1 MPKGV
6 EQLAF
11 SEWKKCYRLTNGRV
25 DAVIV
30 PAVGRMMSFRL
41 TEGENVLSINPANAG
56 RVPPL
61 TLDRLTHFGGLY
73 TWLAPQAHWVHPER
87 GVPASAIPDP
97 AIDVGPYDVTHVGPA
112 ELTMTSPVSKTLGLQ
127 AVKTF
132 RLLKD
137 QPRLEFTVTLRNVA
151 ATPARWAVWNL
162 TAVRPVGTV
171 FFQVPN
177 GEADLNFFGVADY
190 QRAFNDVLEIIDD
203 RWCAV
208 EYRRYARAGAKLFVK
223 VGSPFLAYRQPKV
236 WFIRTF
242 PADPRAIYTD
252 QQSQI
257 ELWADARQE
266 KIFELEVT
274 GPDCLIP
281 PGQDISWTET
291 LHLVADPDPMTDDP
305 YRQVRKLETILSA
318 IRP

>member
-1 MPKGV
+1 MI
-6 EQLAF
+6 
-11 SEWKKCYRLTNGRV
+11 KKLIGTIALSLTC
-25 DAVIV
+25 AV
-30 PAVGRMMSFRL
+30 S
-41 TEGENVLSINPANAG
+41 
-56 RVPPL
+56 
-61 TLDRLTHFGGLY
+61 
-73 TWLAPQAHWVHPER
+73 
-87 GVPASAIPDP
+87 
-97 AIDVGPYDVTHVGPA
+97 
-112 ELTMTSPVSKTLGLQ
+112 
-127 AVKTF
+127 
-132 RLLKD
+132 
-137 QPRLEFTVTLRNVA
+137 VA
-151 ATPARWAVWNL
+151 AEGGYPLEKAP
-162 TAVRPVGTV
+162 VRI
-171 FFQVPN
+171 
-177 GEADLNFFGVADY
+177 
-190 QRAFNDVLEIIDD
+190 NDMASLQN
-203 RWCAV
+203 
-208 EYRRYARAGAKLFVK
+208 GAKLFVK